1 MKLRQLACFV
11 ALVEEGSFTR
21 AAAALG
27 IAQPSLSQQVR
38 TLELELGG
46 PLVERLPRGIAVTPA
61 GRALLPEARSAL
73 RAAERGSHGVRAAL
87 QLEGGELEIATVLSL
102 AVGFLPG
109 TIRVWHEHYPTVAI
123 RLHEFRH
130 RRLLEEAVQEGI
142 ADFGIG
148 PMPLREWD
156 GQLEQVGWE
165 EFVIVLPRSDPLA
178 GRRKV
183 RIEEL
188 ADREWVLFHPD
199 HGLAG
204 IVEEVCLRAGFSP
217 RGTVR
222 TSQAEGAARLAAA
235 GLGPTLVPD
244 NIVLPG
250 LDGAV
255 VRLDPPVTR
264 DVVAYTRT
272 EWSPTAR
279 AFVGLLQVGP
289 PVARPRGAVVMR
301 L

>member
-11 ALVEEGSFTR
+11 ALVEQGSFTR
-21 AAAALG
+21 AAESLG

-38 TLELELGG
+38 ALEEELGG
-46 PLVERLPRGIAVTPA
+46 PLVERLARGIAVTPA

-73 RAAERGSHGVRAAL
+73 RAAERGSRGVRAAL

-130 RRLLEEAVQEGI
+130 RRQLEEAVQEGI

-148 PMPLREWD
+148 PMPLRDWE
-156 GQLEQVGWE
+156 GKLEQVGWE

-178 GRRKV
+178 GRKKV
-183 RIEEL
+183 QVEEL
-188 ADREWVLFHPD
+188 ADHDWVLYHAD

-204 IVEEVCLRAGFSP
+204 IVEEVCRRAGFSP

-222 TSQAEGAARLAAA
+222 TSQAEGAVRLAAA

-264 DVVAYTRT
+264 DIVAYART
-272 EWSPTAR
+272 EWSPAAR
-279 AFVGLLQVGP
+279 AFVGLLQIGP

>member
-11 ALVEEGSFTR
+11 AVVDEGSFTR
-21 AAAALG
+21 AAQSLG

-38 TLELELGG
+38 ALEEELGG
-46 PLVERLPRGIAVTPA
+46 PLVERLARGVAVTPA

-73 RAAERGSHGVRAAL
+73 RAAERGSRGVRAAL
-87 QLEGGELEIATVLSL
+87 ELEGGELEIATVLSL

-109 TIRVWHEHYPTVAI
+109 VIRIWHEHYPGVAI
-123 RLHEFRH
+123 RLLEFRH
-130 RRLLEEAVQEGI
+130 RRQLEEAVLEGT
-142 ADFGIG
+142 ADFAIG
-148 PMPLREWD
+148 PMPLRAWE
-156 GQLEQVGWE
+156 GPLEPVGWE
-165 EFVIVLPRSDPLA
+165 QFVIVLPRSDPLA
-178 GRRKV
+178 GRRSV
-183 RIEEL
+183 RLEEL
-188 ADREWVLFHPD
+188 ADRNWVLYHPD

-204 IVEEVCLRAGFSP
+204 IVEEICRRAGFVP

-264 DVVAYTRT
+264 DIAAYTRT
-272 EWSPTAR
+272 EWSPTAH
-279 AFVGLLQVGP
+279 AFVGLLNIGP
-289 PVARPRGAVVMR
+289 PVARPRGAIVMR

>member
-1 MKLRQLACFV
+1 V
-11 ALVEEGSFTR
+11 VEEGSFTR
-21 AAAALG
+21 AARRLG
-27 IAQPSLSQQVR
+27 IAQPSLSQQIR
-38 TLELELGG
+38 ALEHELGG
-46 PLVERLPRGIAVTPA
+46 SLVERRPRGLAVTSA
-61 GRALLPEARSAL
+61 GRALLPEARTAL
-73 RAAERGSHGVRAAL
+73 RAAERGARAARAAL
-87 QLEGGELEIATVLSL
+87 ELGSGELEIATVLSL

-109 TIRVWHEHYPTVAI
+109 TIQVWHQHYPNVAI

-130 RRLLEEAVQEGI
+130 RRLLEGAVQEGV
-142 ADFGIG
+142 ADLAIG
-148 PMPLREWD
+148 PRPLRDWE
-156 GQLEQVGWE
+156 GPLELVDWE
-165 EFVIVLPRSDPLA
+165 EFVIVLPRSDRLA
-178 GRRKV
+178 ERRKV
-183 RIEEL
+183 RVEEL
-188 ADREWVLFHPD
+188 ADRDWVLYHPD

-204 IVEEVCLRAGFSP
+204 IVEEICRRAGFSP

-255 VRLDPPVTR
+255 LRLDPPVTR
-264 DVVAYTRT
+264 DIVAYTRT

-279 AFVGLLQVGP
+279 AFVGLLQIGP
-289 PVARPRGAVVMR
+289 PLARPRGAVVMR